1 VQEYIDTPPVGGGLK
16 QLLLTILHS
25 LQAEAHKECEHGR

>member
-1 VQEYIDTPPVGGGLK
+1 VQEYIDTTPVGGGLK

-25 LQAEAHKECEHGR
+25 LQAEAHQEREHDR